1 MRTVAAVVVCVLA
14 ACDPGGSYHVPGAA
28 EVRDNGA
35 RAYELSGG
43 SSTRLVV
50 RANWFTSSV
59 DVGLSIMNYGR
70 TPLAIRANELHLA
83 DLKGPLEPRHYP
95 QDGQCM
101 GHEHDSLVTLAP
113 GETCEMF
120 GTFTVHVDRDRL
132 KTLTMTHD
140 GITRD
145 GAAIPISVTFEL
157 G

>member
-1 MRTVAAVVVCVLA
+1 
-14 ACDPGGSYHVPGAA
+14 
-28 EVRDNGA
+28 
-35 RAYELSGG
+35 
-43 SSTRLVV
+43 
-50 RANWFTSSV
+50 
-59 DVGLSIMNYGR
+59 
-70 TPLAIRANELHLA
+70 
-83 DLKGPLEPRHYP
+83 
-95 QDGQCM
+95 M

-157 G
+157 D